1 MICTTI
7 QNKNLE
13 QILDALEGSE
23 MAEIRLDRCDLSLR
37 EIEECFT
44 SDVPLVATC
53 RIADLIASEPSLQDA
68 GLTPQS
74 KEIKAAQIAEK
85 RLCKAIEA
93 GARYVDVEI
102 EAPKQMSKRV
112 RNVAHESGT
121 VFIRSF
127 HDFEGTDSLE
137 ALKAVVEKCCYHGA
151 DMVKVVTT
159 ACCQEDVDKVLSL
172 YDWCR
177 ATTVSENEKIASLA
191 EGGLI
196 AFCMGDAGRQSRL
209 DCLKAGA
216 PYTYAA
222 VSEEEAAAPGQWTAS
237 EMAAALYDGFRF
249 VGTCNSFGGKLH
261 QVPTNIEVPAAV
273 SGEKCIRC
281 IQESDNIV
289 PNPEVPCS
297 KSFAQRAIIAAALA
311 SGTSHLRGYTPC
323 GDNEAAIRVAENLG
337 AKVERNGG
345 ELIITGIAA
354 SLGSLDTLPAGAN
367 SGVTPLQEGSGHLT
381 GTDMCWEKSSL
392 SEDMVPGVQ
401 TLHVGESGLL
411 TRMMIPVMAQLCP
424 DTVLFTGEKTL
435 LGRPLTGACEIM
447 EALGANV
454 TSVDHPVAVTPSSVT
469 HCHSAAGAPSPVAQ
483 SQSRILAS
491 SVTNSSETI
500 ASDPLPVT
508 LGEAVSQCPSVVTS
522 SEAEGRDER
531 SSAPI
536 RVPLTVKGPLTATR
550 AEISG
555 KHGSQIIS
563 GLLMALPF
571 SQKNTSLIVREPKSI
586 PYMFITV
593 EVLKKFGI
601 KIGNDMLGGR
611 DFIESGGDWSLC
623 TEIVFKVKG
632 GQRFKAAD
640 IDLEGDWSAA
650 ANFLV
655 AGAIFGKV
663 EVEGLDTTSLQADL
677 SIMDILM
684 DAGASLSLLDG
695 DKGSI
700 TVQRAP
706 LKAFAVDASNCP
718 DLFPIISV
726 LAAFCQGTS
735 RIAGVG
741 RLANKESDRA
751 KAIVEMLTQMGV
763 KSYVEGDELL
773 VEGHSLAQRLL
784 AHKGVKAYVGG
795 DGLTEEGHGFAHKVS
810 GVASHTVEASLD
822 ETSGIYAASA
832 SLPGLLKG
840 GEYTSHHDHRMVMAL
855 KVASLGADSPIV
867 IDDETC
873 VEKSFPDFLEMFR
886 RLD

>member
-7 QNKNLE
+7 QNKNLD
-13 QILDALEGSE
+13 QILEALESCE
-23 MAEIRLDRCDLSLR
+23 MAEIRLDRCSLSLR

-53 RIADLIASEPSLQDA
+53 RIADLIETEPALQDES
-68 GLTPQS
+68 LTPQS

-112 RNVAHESGT
+112 RNVAHENGT

-159 ACCQEDVDKVLSL
+159 AHTQEDADKVLSL
-172 YDWCR
+172 YDWCSGMSP
-177 ATTVSENEKIASLA
+177 SENEKIASLA

-209 DCLKAGA
+209 DCLRKGS

-222 VSEEEAAAPGQWTAS
+222 VSEDEAAAPGQWTAS
-237 EMAAALYDGFRF
+237 EMASALYGDFHF
-249 VGTCNSFGGKLH
+249 VGTCSTFEGKMH
-261 QVPTNIEVPAAV
+261 AVPTKTGGPAAL
-273 SGEKCIRC
+273 SGVKCTRSNLEPGVVI
-281 IQESDNIV
+281 S
-289 PNPEVPCS
+289 NPEVPCS

-311 SGTSHLRGYTPC
+311 SATSHLRGYTPC

-337 AKVERNGG
+337 AKVDRNGG
-345 ELIITGIAA
+345 ELIITGISAA
-354 SLGSLDTLPAGAN
+354 LGDLATLPAN
-367 SGVTPLQEGSGHLT
+367 GVSDEPALLP
-381 GTDMCWEKSSL
+381 M
-392 SEDMVPGVQ
+392 
-401 TLHVGESGLL
+401 LHVGESGLL

-424 DTVLFTGEKTL
+424 GPVVFTGEKTL
-435 LGRPLTGACEIM
+435 LGRPLTGAREIM
-447 EALGANV
+447 EALGASV
-454 TSVDHPVAVTPSSVT
+454 TSVDQ
-469 HCHSAAGAPSPVAQ
+469 SAAGAPS
-483 SQSRILAS
+483 L
-491 SVTNSSETI
+491 
-500 ASDPLPVT
+500 
-508 LGEAVSQCPSVVTS
+508 VTS
-522 SEAEGRDER
+522 GKAEGL
-531 SSAPI
+531 ATPV
-536 RVPLTVKGPLTATR
+536 RVPLTVQGPLAATR

-663 EVEGLDTTSLQADL
+663 EMEGLDTTSLQADL

-684 DAGASLSLLDG
+684 DAGASLSQLDG

-718 DLFPIISV
+718 DLFPIVSV

-763 KSYVEGDELL
+763 KAYVEGDELM

-784 AHKGVKAYVGG
+784 AHKAC
-795 DGLTEEGHGFAHKVS
+795 
-810 GVASHTVEASLD
+810 VASCTPASQ
-822 ETSGIYAASA
+822 
-832 SLPGLLKG
+832 PGLLKG
-840 GEYTSHHDHRMVMAL
+840 GKYTSHHDHRMVMAL

-873 VEKSFPDFLEMFR
+873 VEKSFPDFLDMFS
-886 RLD
+886 RLAKVE

>member
-13 QILDALEGSE
+13 QILEALEGCE

-37 EIEECFT
+37 DIEECFT

-53 RIADLIASEPSLQDA
+53 RIADLMASEPSLQDSA
-68 GLTPQS
+68 LTPQS
-74 KEIKAAQIAEK
+74 REIKAAQIAEK

-112 RNVAHESGT
+112 RNVAHENGT

-151 DMVKVVTT
+151 DVVKIVTT
-159 ACCQEDVDKVLSL
+159 AHGQDDVDRVLSL
-172 YDWCR
+172 YEWCR
-177 ATTVSENEKIASLA
+177 ESAASESGKVASLA

-196 AFCMGDAGRQSRL
+196 AFCMGDAGRQSRM

-222 VSEEEAAAPGQWTAS
+222 VSEDEAAAPGQWTAS
-237 EMAAALYDGFRF
+237 EMVSALYGDFRF
-249 VGTCNSFGGKLH
+249 VGTCSTFDGKMRAVSTKNGG
-261 QVPTNIEVPAAV
+261 PAAL
-273 SGEKCIRC
+273 SGVKCARSNP
-281 IQESDNIV
+281 ESGADIL
-289 PNPEVPCS
+289 NPEVPCS

-311 SGTSHLRGYTPC
+311 DGTSHLRGYTPC
-323 GDNEAAIRVAENLG
+323 GDNEAAIKVAENIG

-345 ELIITGIAA
+345 ELIITGISAG
-354 SLGSLDTLPAGAN
+354 LGALEALPAN
-367 SGVTPLQEGSGHLT
+367 GVSDGPAL
-381 GTDMCWEKSSL
+381 
-392 SEDMVPGVQ
+392 VPGLP

-411 TRMMIPVMAQLCP
+411 TRMMIPVVAQLCP
-424 DTVLFTGEKTL
+424 GAVMFTGEKTL
-435 LGRPLTGACEIM
+435 LGRPLTGAREIM
-447 EALGANV
+447 EAFEA
-454 TSVDHPVAVTPSSVT
+454 SVISLDHMV
-469 HCHSAAGAPSPVAQ
+469 
-483 SQSRILAS
+483 
-491 SVTNSSETI
+491 
-500 ASDPLPVT
+500 ASDPQSVNSVAPVDSVSIIT
-508 LGEAVSQCPSVVTS
+508 SSDAVSTVAS
-522 SEAEGRDER
+522 SESEGRDER
-531 SSAPI
+531 PCDPV
-536 RVPLTVKGPLTATR
+536 RVPLTVQGPLTATR

-640 IDLEGDWSAA
+640 VDLEGDWSAA

-663 EVEGLDTTSLQADL
+663 QMEGLDTTSLQADL

-684 DAGASLSLLDG
+684 DAGASLSQLDG
-695 DKGSI
+695 DKGAI

-763 KSYVEGDELL
+763 KAYIDGDELM
-773 VEGHSLAQRLL
+773 VEGHGLAQRLL
-784 AHKGVKAYVGG
+784 AHKTSSCDPAGISLSA
-795 DGLTEEGHGFAHKVS
+795 TAS
-810 GVASHTVEASLD
+810 VASCD
-822 ETSGIYAASA
+822 PAATTAVSCNQV

-873 VEKSFPDFLEMFR
+873 VEKSFPDFHDMFR
-886 RLD
+886 RLV

>member
-13 QILDALEGSE
+13 QILEALEGCE

-53 RIADLIASEPSLQDA
+53 RIADLIASEPSLQDE

-112 RNVAHESGT
+112 RNVAHENGT

-151 DMVKVVTT
+151 DVVKVVTM
-159 ACCQEDVDKVLSL
+159 AHSQADVDRVLSL
-172 YDWCR
+172 YDWCHGVS
-177 ATTVSENEKIASLA
+177 ASENEKIASLD

-209 DCLKAGA
+209 DSLRMGA

-222 VSEEEAAAPGQWTAS
+222 LSEDEAAAPGQWDAA
-237 EMAAALYDGFRF
+237 EMASALYDGFHF
-249 VGTCNSFGGKLH
+249 IESSGT
-261 QVPTNIEVPAAV
+261 
-273 SGEKCIRC
+273 
-281 IQESDNIV
+281 
-289 PNPEVPCS
+289 PEVPCS

-311 SGTSHLRGYTPC
+311 SGVSHLRGYTPC

-345 ELIITGIAA
+345 ELTITGIAA
-354 SLGSLDTLPAGAN
+354 GLEA
-367 SGVTPLQEGSGHLT
+367 LQ
-381 GTDMCWEKSSL
+381 
-392 SEDMVPGVQ
+392 GVQ

-424 DTVLFTGEKTL
+424 SKVEFTGEKTL
-435 LGRPLTGACEIM
+435 LERPLTGAREVM
-447 EALGANV
+447 EALGA
-454 TSVDHPVAVTPSSVT
+454 
-469 HCHSAAGAPSPVAQ
+469 
-483 SQSRILAS
+483 
-491 SVTNSSETI
+491 TI
-500 ASDPLPVT
+500 ASSGTNGNDEGASDPV
-508 LGEAVSQCPSVVTS
+508 
-522 SEAEGRDER
+522 
-531 SSAPI
+531 

-571 SQKNTSLIVREPKSI
+571 SQKNTSLIVSEPKSI

-632 GQRFKAAD
+632 GQRFEAAD
-640 IDLEGDWSAA
+640 IDLERDWSAA

-663 EVEGLDTTSLQADL
+663 EMDGLDTTSLQADL

-684 DAGASLSLLDG
+684 DAGASLSQLDG
-695 DKGSI
+695 DKGTI

-763 KSYVEGDELL
+763 KASVEGDELV

-784 AHKGVKAYVGG
+784 AQ
-795 DGLTEEGHGFAHKVS
+795 
-810 GVASHTVEASLD
+810 
-822 ETSGIYAASA
+822 
-832 SLPGLLKG
+832 GLLKG

-855 KVASLGADSPIV
+855 KVASLGADGPIS
-867 IDDETC
+867 IDDEVC
-873 VEKSFPDFLEMFR
+873 VEKSFPDFLEMFS
-886 RLD
+886 RLV